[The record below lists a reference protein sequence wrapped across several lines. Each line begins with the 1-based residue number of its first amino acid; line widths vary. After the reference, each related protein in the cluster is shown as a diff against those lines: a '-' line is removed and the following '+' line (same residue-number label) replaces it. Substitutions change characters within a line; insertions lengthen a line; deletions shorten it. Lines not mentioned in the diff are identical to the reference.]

1 MSKKDLYNNF
11 ENFANE
17 LEKQLDLLG
26 LVKVDHKPLEISYAY
41 NSHSLPLITI
51 DYCYRHILSP
61 FLDKV
66 DYYRS
71 GIESDFYDDISHTNT
86 IMYYVRKYIKQRKQ
100 EDIQQKLKELEN
112 DFEPSMW
119 SKFVNFVHK
128 LLRNLWSLLNKEDT
142 WYLIALL
149 PLFSALIYSGYQIF
163 SLIYCFF
170 TNL

>member
-1 MSKKDLYNNF
+1 MSKNF
-11 ENFANE
+11 ETFGKE

-26 LVKVDHKPLEISYAY
+26 LIKNDNIPSDIVYFYDE
-41 NSHSLPLITI
+41 HSLPLIDISYNYSHISSPII
-51 DYCYRHILSP
+51 DKI
-61 FLDKV
+61 

-71 GIESDFYDDISHTNT
+71 NIESDFYDDISHVNT

-100 EDIQQKLKELEN
+100 EAIQQKLKELEN

-128 LLRNLWSLLNKEDT
+128 LLRNLWSLLHKQDT

-149 PLFSALIYSGYQIF
+149 PLFCGMFYSGYKIFYMIF
-163 SLIYCFF
+163 SFF
-170 TNL
+170 MNL